1 MTEYQR
7 CRRRLQIA
15 RRARVLE
22 LSPFDPDPDLRR
34 ELEVFVA
41 DDKHAAAGQWFQ
53 SRGLHVIGSGPADAG
68 STTEATR
75 GGDGDGSRDH
85 RNS

>member
-53 SRGLHVIGSGPADAG
+53 SRGLHVIGSGP
-68 STTEATR
+68 SRYYRPFWR
-75 GGDGDGSRDH
+75 GRW
-85 RNS
+85 